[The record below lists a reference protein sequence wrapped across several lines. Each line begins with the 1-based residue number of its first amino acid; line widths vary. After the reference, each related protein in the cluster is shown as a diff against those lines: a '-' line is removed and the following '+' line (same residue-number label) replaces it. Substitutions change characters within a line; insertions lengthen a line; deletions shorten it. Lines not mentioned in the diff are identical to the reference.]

1 MMSALPAVPP
11 SNFKAAAWMTG
22 WLALML
28 IMMVA
33 ARESTRE
40 LSVVAIMEIRT
51 VIGFVMLLPLVLA
64 SGGLRAMRTSR
75 LRLRA
80 LRNGVHYG
88 GQYCWFLALTMIPL
102 SQLVAIEFTMPIWA
116 AILAVGCLGE
126 GMNRWK
132 LLSIVLGIVG
142 VVVIV
147 RPVGT
152 EVVPGQLIMLVG
164 AVGFGISVVTVKAL
178 TRTDSAVQ
186 IIFWML
192 VMQSVMGFVPA
203 LAYWTWPSAVV
214 WGWMLVVAF
223 AGTFSHYCMARA
235 MLYADA
241 TVVVPLDFLRLP
253 LSVIIGWLVYA
264 EMLDVYTALGA
275 ALILLGNL
283 FNMRVPRRVA
293 TARP

>member
-75 LRLRA
+75 LRLHA

-152 EVVPGQLIMLVG
+152 EVVPGQLFMLVG

-235 MLYADA
+235 ML
-241 TVVVPLDFLRLP
+241 
-253 LSVIIGWLVYA
+253 
-264 EMLDVYTALGA
+264 
-275 ALILLGNL
+275 
-283 FNMRVPRRVA
+283 
-293 TARP
+293 

>member
-1 MMSALPAVPP
+1 
-11 SNFKAAAWMTG
+11 
-22 WLALML
+22 
-28 IMMVA
+28 
-33 ARESTRE
+33 
-40 LSVVAIMEIRT
+40 
-51 VIGFVMLLPLVLA
+51 
-64 SGGLRAMRTSR
+64 
-75 LRLRA
+75 
-80 LRNGVHYG
+80 
-88 GQYCWFLALTMIPL
+88 
-102 SQLVAIEFTMPIWA
+102 
-116 AILAVGCLGE
+116 
-126 GMNRWK
+126 
-132 LLSIVLGIVG
+132 
-142 VVVIV
+142 
-147 RPVGT
+147 
-152 EVVPGQLIMLVG
+152 MLVG